1 MNILKIVY
9 RFLNIEVSAH
19 AKQNRKPHNGV
30 CLSLAIVF
38 VVDGHTTLGN
48 LFDLNGLF
56 RYYSFHLM
64 MFAFGSGYFFKFYGG
79 ALSDFAHRAKKL
91 LVPLYLWNVVYGVG
105 AARCA
110 GSAVLNSANR
120 FRPTRCCSR
129 RHRRSALRL
138 EPRRVV
144 HFSCYF
150 SRRFSTR
157 ASAACPCDG
166 TKTKS

>member
-1 MNILKIVY
+1 MQSKTENHTMRVFYL
-9 RFLNIEVSAH
+9 
-19 AKQNRKPHNGV
+19 
-30 CLSLAIVF
+30 LAIVF

-79 ALSDFAHRAKKL
+79 ALSDFAHRAKSCSCHCICGTL
-91 LVPLYLWNVVYGVG
+91 FTAW
-105 AARCA
+105 ARRCCA
-110 GSAVLNSANR
+110 GLAVLNSANR

-129 RHRRSALRL
+129 RSPTVSTSSGTSARGSFF
-138 EPRRVV
+138 R
-144 HFSCYF
+144 YF

-157 ASAACPCDG
+157 VSAACPCDG